1 MGAGNVARALERFP
15 PLDFHPSP
23 SMMASRFAADEA
35 IRRNLPPRV
44 RPSRWAYRLD
54 GLEFSRRDL
63 LAAWRRMK
71 EPTAKDL
78 APGRVY
84 FHEGH
89 GCTTSAKRGNREGRE
104 VLTLRDLL
112 KVARLDYVAP
122 KARA

>member
-1 MGAGNVARALERFP
+1 MLPAARKVP

-23 SMMASRFAADEA
+23 SLMASRFDADQA

-54 GLEFSRRDL
+54 GLEMSRRDIL
-63 LAAWRRMK
+63 GAWRRMK
-71 EPTAKDL
+71 EPRPDL
-78 APGRVY
+78 PEGRVY

-104 VLTLRDLL
+104 VRTLRELL
-112 KVARLDYVAP
+112 QVARLDYVAP